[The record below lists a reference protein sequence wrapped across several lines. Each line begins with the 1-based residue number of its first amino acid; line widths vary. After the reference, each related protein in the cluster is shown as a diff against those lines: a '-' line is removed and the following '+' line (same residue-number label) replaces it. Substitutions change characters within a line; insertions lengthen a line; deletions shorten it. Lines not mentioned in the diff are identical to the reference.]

1 MTDHGLKDRKTTQ
14 RVDNPEGFL
23 RDERGSFIIFGIA
36 VFMLMCLAGGIAVDT
51 MRYETHRVHV
61 QGTLDRAI
69 LAAASLD
76 QDLDPEEV
84 VLDYFTKAG
93 LGHVISQ
100 DDIDVFE
107 NQTNGEVADDVV
119 LESVNGDATGLPF
132 ADGSFDR
139 IIASEVM
146 EHIDDDEA
154 ALAELARVLRP
165 GGVLAVTIPARL
177 PERICWALSSDYHAP
192 AQVGGHVRIYGRHE
206 LRDKMAAAGLEGLG
220 SHRAHALH
228 SPYWWLRCAVGPNR
242 PIEES
247 RLVSLYH
254 RLLTWDIVKA
264 PRTTRIAER
273 ILTPVL
279 GKSLVVYARKPG
291 GILPA
296 APSPDRTEVA
306 GVAA

>member
-1 MTDHGLKDRKTTQ
+1 VLTADYEKLGLR
-14 RVDNPEGFL
+14 P
-23 RDERGSFIIFGIA
+23 DE
-36 VFMLMCLAGGIAVDT
+36 L
-51 MRYETHRVHV
+51 
-61 QGTLDRAI
+61 
-69 LAAASLD
+69 
-76 QDLDPEEV
+76 
-84 VLDYFTKAG
+84 VLDLGCGFGRHAYEALRRDAHVVACDLG
-93 LGHVISQ
+93 LEELRQVRSIGAVMRA
-100 DDIDVFE
+100 D
-107 NQTNGEVADDVV
+107 GEIADGVV

-146 EHIDDDEA
+146 EHIVNDEG

-242 PIEES
+242 PIADS
-247 RLVSLYH
+247 RMVSLYH

-279 GKSLVVYARKPG
+279 GKSLVVYARKPADTMSADPG
-291 GILPA
+291 MNRKA
-296 APSPDRTEVA
+296 VA
-306 GVAA
+306 GAAA

>member
-1 MTDHGLKDRKTTQ
+1 MLTADYEKLGLR
-14 RVDNPEGFL
+14 P
-23 RDERGSFIIFGIA
+23 DE
-36 VFMLMCLAGGIAVDT
+36 L
-51 MRYETHRVHV
+51 
-61 QGTLDRAI
+61 
-69 LAAASLD
+69 
-76 QDLDPEEV
+76 
-84 VLDYFTKAG
+84 VLDLGCGFGRHAYEALRRDAHVVACDLG
-93 LGHVISQ
+93 LEELRQVLSIGAVMRA
-100 DDIDVFE
+100 D
-107 NQTNGEVADDVV
+107 GEIADGVV

-146 EHIDDDEA
+146 EHIVNDEG

-242 PIEES
+242 PIADS
-247 RLVSLYH
+247 RMVSLYH

-279 GKSLVVYARKPG
+279 GKSLVVYARKPADTMSADPG
-291 GILPA
+291 MNRKA
-296 APSPDRTEVA
+296 VA
-306 GVAA
+306 GAAA